1 MCSTTSKTF
10 FQHRRMTWA
19 FWLEGV
25 CIPVISTFGLLGKS
39 LRIYDIDILIITN
52 QSFGIKGLQEEL
64 KIFSFSLDSSNMNL
78 LNFSFFNKYVLYGVV
93 EIFQETG
100 HFVLYL
106 GFGFFHFST
115 FSRVFNS
122 RERVLYLGS
131 QQQKGSF
138 GSQPDLHLP
147 PYLFGNFSPFAS
159 LFVPFACFF
168 FRYLIIITFSI
179 LA

>member
-1 MCSTTSKTF
+1 MITT
-10 FQHRRMTWA
+10 RA
-19 FWLEGV
+19 PDGA
-25 CIPVISTFGLLGKS
+25 
-39 LRIYDIDILIITN
+39 
-52 QSFGIKGLQEEL
+52 
-64 KIFSFSLDSSNMNL
+64 
-78 LNFSFFNKYVLYGVV
+78 NKYMLYGVV

-100 HFVLYL
+100 HFVLHL
-106 GFGFFHFST
+106 GLGFFHFST

-168 FRYLIIITFSI
+168 LYLIIITFSI

>member
-1 MCSTTSKTF
+1 MVLKASKKNSKYFLFLWIPATWIFWTF
-10 FQHRRMTWA
+10 
-19 FWLEGV
+19 
-25 CIPVISTFGLLGKS
+25 P
-39 LRIYDIDILIITN
+39 
-52 QSFGIKGLQEEL
+52 
-64 KIFSFSLDSSNMNL
+64 
-78 LNFSFFNKYVLYGVV
+78 FFNKYVLYGVV

-168 FRYLIIITFSI
+168 FNIWLSSLFQYLLDNFS
-179 LA
+179 LFAW

>member
-39 LRIYDIDILIITN
+39 LRITDIDILIIIN

-100 HFVLYL
+100 HFVPYL

-147 PYLFGNFSPFAS
+147 SYLFGNFSPFAS
-159 LFVPFACFF
+159 LFVPLCLFF
-168 FRYLIIITFSI
+168 F
-179 LA
+179 

>member
-1 MCSTTSKTF
+1 MFISDKESTTTASCEVSNWNPKTYL
-10 FQHRRMTWA
+10 T
-19 FWLEGV
+19 
-25 CIPVISTFGLLGKS
+25 TN
-39 LRIYDIDILIITN
+39 YLIN
-52 QSFGIKGLQEEL
+52 ELIK
-64 KIFSFSLDSSNMNL
+64 FTH
-78 LNFSFFNKYVLYGVV
+78 GVV

-115 FSRVFNS
+115 FSKVFNS

-168 FRYLIIITFSI
+168 F
-179 LA
+179 